1 MNISGIKGYSFSNK
15 ALTGFKGKNEESQKG
30 EYYNPVNVKTERKLA
45 VLSSAGI
52 SLAVGAIAAGLVSVV
67 KGKEPNQKM
76 FEVLFSKVPVLSGLA
91 ATLVTLG
98 LTLPSKLYHTKIN
111 ATVKEK
117 EMGVFTADKEL
128 KKDLTKE
135 VHSEVKDPD
144 VSLDQKLQHNMQLQL
159 ANKANAV
166 GFTTF

>member
-1 MNISGIKGYSFSNK
+1 MNISAVKSYSVSNK
-15 ALTGFKGKNEESQKG
+15 ALTGFRGNNEETKKE

-45 VLSSAGI
+45 VLSSTGV
-52 SLAVGAIAAGLVSVV
+52 SLAVGAVAAGLVSVI
-67 KGKEPNQKM
+67 KENTK
-76 FEVLFSKVPVLSGLA
+76 LFSKIPLLSGA
-91 ATLVTLG
+91 AAALVTLG

-117 EMGVFTADKEL
+117 EMGIFTADKEL

-135 VHSEVKDPD
+135 VHTEIKDPE

-159 ANKANAV
+159 ANKAAAV